1 MKILFIQPR
10 VGIGDFILFLP
21 FIKAIAEQ
29 EYNPEIYILTKK
41 RTAANQILIH
51 DKKIKIIFVERDRD
65 GKEKHDGIKGFFQLK
80 KLIKSYSFDKAFI
93 LHQSCRYALLCKLAG
108 IKNILGYGRNFQFI
122 FLSTFIFNKNF
133 FNKNF
138 NIYEE
143 ALSFTKKI
151 IKDKEFNKNAEIII
165 TNQEK
170 DDFFNKYKHNK
181 YNNFI
186 IGIGGSGPT
195 VKWPVENWIT
205 LIDYL
210 NKNFTINFII
220 AGGKNDEVDFNLIKE
235 KLKIQNI
242 SSLCNLNIR
251 DAMIGMSFGK
261 FFIGNDS
268 GMHHVA
274 AAIGINTLVLIG
286 STPLNY
292 TKYSTF
298 MNQIIPDDCQDV
310 GHSSNAM
317 KNISIQAVI
326 KKFENI
332 NLIKKLF

>member
-10 VGIGDFILFLP
+10 VGMGDFILFLP
-21 FIKAIAEQ
+21 FINAIAEQ
-29 EYNPEIYILTKK
+29 EKNSEIYVLTKK

-51 DKKIKIIFVERDRD
+51 DKKIKIIFLERDRS
-65 GKEKHDGIKGFFQLK
+65 GNQKHDGIKGFFQLK
-80 KLIKSYSFDKAFI
+80 NLIKSYSFDKAFI

-108 IKNILGYGRNFQFI
+108 IKNILGYGRNFQFL
-122 FLSTFIFNKNF
+122 FLSPLIFNNNF

-143 ALSFTKKI
+143 ALKFTKKI
-151 IKDKEFNKNAEIII
+151 IEYKEFKRNAEIII
-165 TNQEK
+165 TDKEK
-170 DDFFNKYKHNK
+170 NDFVAKYKFNKNK
-181 YNNFI
+181 NII

-195 VKWPVENWIT
+195 VKWPIENWIT

-210 NKNFTINFII
+210 NKNLTINFII
-220 AGGKNDEVDFNLIKE
+220 AGGKNDEINFNLIKE
-235 KLKIQNI
+235 KLKIENI
-242 SSLCNLNIR
+242 FSLCNLNIR
-251 DAMIGMSFGK
+251 EAIIGMSFGD

-268 GMHHVA
+268 GMHHIA
-274 AAIGINTLVLIG
+274 AAVGINTLVLVG

-298 MNQIIPDDCQDV
+298 MHQLTPDGYKDV

-317 KNISIQAVI
+317 KNISVSNVI
-326 KKFENI
+326 KNFENI
-332 NLIKKLF
+332 NSIKKLF

>member
-1 MKILFIQPR
+1 MRILFIQPR

-21 FIKAIAEQ
+21 FIKAIAEH
-29 EYNPEIYILTKK
+29 EKNSEIYILTKK
-41 RTAANQILIH
+41 RTAADQILIH
-51 DKKIKIIFVERDRD
+51 DKNIKIIFLERNSY

-108 IKNILGYGRNFQFI
+108 ITNILGYGRNFQFF
-122 FLSTFIFNKNF
+122 FLSPLIFNKNF

-151 IKDKEFNKNAEIII
+151 IKYKEFNKNAEIII
-165 TNQEK
+165 TKNEK
-170 DDFFNKYKHNK
+170 DDFYNKYKHNK
-181 YNNFI
+181 NNNII

-195 VKWPVENWIT
+195 VKWPAENWIA

-220 AGGKNDEVDFNLIKE
+220 AGGKNDEVEFNLIKK
-235 KLKIQNI
+235 KLRIQNI
-242 SSLCNLNIR
+242 FSLCNLNIR
-251 DAMIGMSFGK
+251 EAMIGMSFGK

-298 MNQIIPDDCQDV
+298 MNQIIPDGYQDV

-317 KNISIQAVI
+317 KNISIQTVI

>member
-1 MKILFIQPR
+1 MRILFIQPR

-21 FIKAIAEQ
+21 FIKAIAEH
-29 EYNPEIYILTKK
+29 EKNSEIYILTKK
-41 RTAANQILIH
+41 RTAADQILIH
-51 DKKIKIIFVERDRD
+51 DKNIKIIFLERNSC

-108 IKNILGYGRNFQFI
+108 IKNILGYGRNFQFL
-122 FLSTFIFNKNF
+122 FLSPLIFNKNF

-143 ALSFTKKI
+143 ALNFTKKI
-151 IKDKEFNKNAEIII
+151 INNKEFKRNAEIII
-165 TNQEK
+165 TKKEK
-170 DDFFNKYKHNK
+170 DDFDIKYKFSQKKNI
-181 YNNFI
+181 I

-195 VKWPVENWIT
+195 VKWPIENWIT

-210 NKNFTINFII
+210 NKNFSPNFII
-220 AGGKNDEVDFNLIKE
+220 AGGKNEEVEFNFIKE
-235 KLKIQNI
+235 KLKIDNI
-242 SSLCNLNIR
+242 FSLCNLNIR
-251 DAMIGMSFGK
+251 QAIVGMSFGK

-268 GMHHVA
+268 GMHHLA
-274 AAIGINTLVLIG
+274 ASIGIDTLVLIG

-292 TKYSTF
+292 TKYSIF
-298 MNQIIPDDCQDV
+298 MNQIIPDGYQDV

-317 KNISIQAVI
+317 KSISINNVI
-326 KKFENI
+326 KKIENI

>member
-1 MKILFIQPR
+1 MRILFIQPR

-21 FIKAIAEQ
+21 FIKAIAEH
-29 EYNPEIYILTKK
+29 EKNSEIYILTKK
-41 RTAANQILIH
+41 RTAADQILIH
-51 DKKIKIIFVERDRD
+51 DKNIKIIFLERNSY

-108 IKNILGYGRNFQFI
+108 ITNILGYGRNFQFF
-122 FLSTFIFNKNF
+122 FLSPLIFNKNF

-143 ALSFTKKI
+143 ALNFTKKI
-151 IKDKEFNKNAEIII
+151 INNKEFKRNAEIII
-165 TNQEK
+165 TKKEK
-170 DDFFNKYKHNK
+170 DDFDIKYKFSQKKNI
-181 YNNFI
+181 I

-195 VKWPVENWIT
+195 VKWSIENWIT

-210 NKNFTINFII
+210 NKNFAANFII
-220 AGGKNDEVDFNLIKE
+220 AGGKNEEIEFNFIKQ
-235 KLKIQNI
+235 KLKIDNI
-242 SSLCNLNIR
+242 FSLCNLNIR
-251 DAMIGMSFGK
+251 QAIVGMSFGK

-268 GMHHVA
+268 GMHHLA
-274 AAIGINTLVLIG
+274 ASIGIHTLVLIG

-298 MNQIIPDDCQDV
+298 MNQIIPDGYQDV
-310 GHSSNAM
+310 SHSSNAM
-317 KNISIQAVI
+317 KNISTDNVI
-326 KKFENI
+326 KKIENI

>member
-1 MKILFIQPR
+1 MRILFIQPR

-21 FIKAIAEQ
+21 FIKAIAEH
-29 EYNPEIYILTKK
+29 EKNSEIYILTKK
-41 RTAANQILIH
+41 RTAADQILIH
-51 DKKIKIIFVERDRD
+51 DKNIKIIFLERNSY

-108 IKNILGYGRNFQFI
+108 IKNILGYGRNFQFF
-122 FLSTFIFNKNF
+122 FLSPLIFNKNF

-143 ALSFTKKI
+143 ALNFTKKI
-151 IKDKEFNKNAEIII
+151 INNKEFKRNAEIII
-165 TNQEK
+165 TKKEK
-170 DDFFNKYKHNK
+170 DDFDIKYKFSQKKNI
-181 YNNFI
+181 I

-195 VKWPVENWIT
+195 VKWSIENWIT

-210 NKNFTINFII
+210 NKNFAANFII
-220 AGGKNDEVDFNLIKE
+220 AGGKNEEIEFNFIKQ
-235 KLKIQNI
+235 KLKIDNI
-242 SSLCNLNIR
+242 FSLCNLNIR
-251 DAMIGMSFGK
+251 QAIVGISFGK

-268 GMHHVA
+268 GMHHLA
-274 AAIGINTLVLIG
+274 ASIGIHTLVLIG

-298 MNQIIPDDCQDV
+298 MNQIIPDGYQDV

-317 KNISIQAVI
+317 KNISTNNVI
-326 KKFENI
+326 KKIENI